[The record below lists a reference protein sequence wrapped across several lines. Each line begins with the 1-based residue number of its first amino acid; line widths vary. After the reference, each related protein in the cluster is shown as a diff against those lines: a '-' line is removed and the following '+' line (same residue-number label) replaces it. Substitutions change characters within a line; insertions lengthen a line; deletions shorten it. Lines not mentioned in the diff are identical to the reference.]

1 MAELGIAS
9 SGIRI
14 DHDNN
19 ALIKLLEI
27 DRIGPVKKYAMR
39 AYSIRAIHGYNIKDQ
54 FSSCPHAESRQFLFG
69 VASEGFAAFT

>member
-27 DRIGPVKKYAMR
+27 MPILEKTMNKGERNAGP
-39 AYSIRAIHGYNIKDQ
+39 
-54 FSSCPHAESRQFLFG
+54 G
-69 VASEGFAAFT
+69 VQPNAGQGNKPRP

>member
-27 DRIGPVKKYAMR
+27 DRIGPVKEYAMR

-54 FSSCPHAESRQFLFG
+54 FSS
-69 VASEGFAAFT
+69 